1 VRQHDEAHDVHDP
14 DLEWSQSLTSVH
26 QALPR
31 GLSLWLDFSATP
43 KDQNGMYYPW
53 TLCDYPLAQA
63 VEDRIVKAPL
73 IVTKEDDPKRPKND
87 PDHITKENVAEK
99 YGYWLQAAVQRWKE
113 HRKGDFAKAVMDTC
127 SGPSMRIYD
136 GR

>member
-1 VRQHDEAHDVHDP
+1 MARF
-14 DLEWSQSLTSVH
+14 LGNS
-26 QALPR
+26 
-31 GLSLWLDFSATP
+31 

-63 VEDRIVKAPL
+63 VDARIVKAPL

-99 YGYWLQAAVQRWKE
+99 YGYWLQATVQRWKE
-113 HRKGDFAKAVMDTC
+113 HRKGDFAKAVMDAC
-127 SGPSMRIYD
+127 SGPTIWIYD